1 MVVMGWGV
9 QMSGRGLGTESR
21 CWRCLQEAVPDDDD
35 HIGLCGLCISS
46 LQDSPRS
53 SRPVAHQSRLRE
65 RAATPLGRSAAE

>member
-21 CWRCLQEAVPDDDD
+21 CWRCLQEPVPDDDD

-46 LQDSPRS
+46 LQDSPR
-53 SRPVAHQSRLRE
+53 RNY
-65 RAATPLGRSAAE
+65 GRGCGEVPQLHDSTVIS